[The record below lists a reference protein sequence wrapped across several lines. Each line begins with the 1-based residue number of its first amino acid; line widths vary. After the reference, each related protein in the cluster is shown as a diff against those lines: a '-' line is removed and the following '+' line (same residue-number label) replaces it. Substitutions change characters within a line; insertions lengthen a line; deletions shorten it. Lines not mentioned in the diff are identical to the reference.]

1 MDFKARKIR
10 SHIEISPKKKDPI
23 NNGDPKFNR
32 YDRAYKISLPFL
44 VSLLVIIFLLTG
56 ITKAFKTIDYSAFLS
71 FAGSSLKTD
80 KYGHTNFLIL
90 GVGGGVHD
98 GADLTDT
105 MMIASL
111 DPKNKSVALLSIP
124 RDLNIKDDVVYSS
137 RINAIY
143 SDSKELFKD
152 SKKALDHLKVKIEDT
167 FSVPIHYYI
176 KLDFK
181 AFEQL
186 IDAIGGVD
194 VMVENNLYDP
204 YYPKGETLGYETFS
218 INKGLNHLDGV
229 TALKYVRSRKTTSDF
244 DRANRQQQVMYAIKD
259 QALKIGT
266 LLDSSK
272 IEAILNILKDNIET
286 NLTVKEILS
295 LGSYGKDITPDK
307 IVHRLIHDDPN
318 RCGGFLYTPDKD
330 FFGGAFVLLPAGG
343 EKWLKQYADLVL
355 NNQEIALDN
364 VKIQILNST
373 KSNGAAGETKQIL
386 QRFCFEISKFGNG
399 SVKDLPATSYYYLN
413 KSNPQGGVI
422 TSRPQILDLLEK
434 LIPGKESTNIT
445 DAYLE
450 YFANADIVIELGLDY
465 ANSPNYMRDPFYSL
479 PAPKA
484 AEPAAAETPTTTGD
498 TATTAPAPATT
509 TPPPSTNSLP
519 K

>member
-1 MDFKARKIR
+1 M
-10 SHIEISPKKKDPI
+10 SPKKKEPI
-23 NNGDPKFNR
+23 NGDPKVNR

-44 VSLLVIIFLLTG
+44 VSILVIIFLITG

-80 KYGHTNFLIL
+80 TYGHTNFLIL
-90 GVGGGVHD
+90 GIGGGIHD

-105 MMIASL
+105 IMIASL
-111 DPKNKSVALLSIP
+111 DPKHKSVALLSIP
-124 RDLNIKDDVVYSS
+124 RDLNIKDDITYSS

-143 SDSKELFKD
+143 ADAKTKFKD
-152 SKKALDHLKVKIEDT
+152 SKKALDHLKVKVEDT
-167 FSVPIHYYI
+167 FGIPIHYYI

-181 AFEQL
+181 SFEQL
-186 IDAIGGVD
+186 IDAIGGID
-194 VMVENNLYDP
+194 VVVENNLYDP
-204 YYPKGETLGYETFS
+204 YYPRGETLGYEIFS
-218 INKGLNHLDGV
+218 IKKGPNHLDGK

-266 LLDSSK
+266 LLDGGK
-272 IEAILNILKDNIET
+272 IEAILDILKDNIET
-286 NLTVKEILS
+286 DLTVKEILS

-318 RCGGFLYTPDKD
+318 QCGGFLYTPDKD

-343 EKWLKQYADLVL
+343 EKWLKRYADLVL

-399 SVKDLPATSYYYLN
+399 KVKDFPLTSYYYLN
-413 KSNPQGGVI
+413 KAKPQE
-422 TSRPQILDLLEK
+422 TATRPQILDLLEK

-445 DAYLE
+445 DSYLE
-450 YFANADIVIELGLDY
+450 YFAISDIVIELGLDY
-465 ANSPNYMRDPFYSL
+465 ANSPNYMSDPFYSL
-479 PAPKA
+479 PAPKVKVT
-484 AEPAAAETPTTTGD
+484 EP
-498 TATTAPAPATT
+498 TATTPESTTPSTATPDKPTTPETSPSTEPPAT
-509 TPPPSTNSLP
+509 TPPPSTTSLP